1 MQHQN
6 KIQIRGVVTLKYGV
20 FCVFALACLS
30 GCGQSAP
37 PAGETVR
44 GYFENLSSAQM
55 KVKILS
61 DFGQSALEYQVDYEY
76 NKEDNDLLTVTAP
89 EEISG
94 VQVEIAGQHTG
105 NFTLQYQ
112 DAELEFGADA
122 VSGLTPVDAIAD
134 LMYDL
139 CTGEPTEVGKDT
151 LDGVQAV
158 SLHYETIDVQPEI
171 AKTVWIAPD
180 TMAPICA
187 ELYCAGEKRLT
198 LFFEQFEQS

>member
-1 MQHQN
+1 M
-6 KIQIRGVVTLKYGV
+6 LKYGV
-20 FCVFALACLS
+20 ICMLALFCLS
-30 GCGQSAP
+30 GCGRSVP

-44 GYFENLSSAQM
+44 GYFENLSAAQM

-61 DFGQSALEYQVDYEY
+61 DFGQSALEYHVDYEY

-89 EEISG
+89 ESISG
-94 VQVEIAGQHTG
+94 VQVEIAGQQAGT
-105 NFTLQYQ
+105 FTLRYQ
-112 DAELEFGADA
+112 DAALEFGADA

-151 LDGVQAV
+151 LDGVQTV
-158 SLHYETIDVQPEI
+158 SLHYETVDIQPEI
-171 AKTVWIAPD
+171 AKTVWISPD
-180 TMAPICA
+180 TMTPLYA